1 MLSENSS
8 RPTLLKGGPREKW
21 VTGSA
26 RRARQEQA
34 ARHSEAQRSITL
46 HQVRTRFDDQTSL
59 QSSWGVPV
67 MMMTMIMSMKPLLV
81 TQSIGLSCAGMP
93 VNLHVQALVL
103 KALLIM

>member
-1 MLSENSS
+1 
-8 RPTLLKGGPREKW
+8 
-21 VTGSA
+21 
-26 RRARQEQA
+26 
-34 ARHSEAQRSITL
+34 
-46 HQVRTRFDDQTSL
+46 
-59 QSSWGVPV
+59 